1 MAADLVIFN
10 PNTIQDMATFTSPKV
25 VSKGITHVIVNGEV
39 VIKSRM
45 ITRNRPG
52 IFLHREKHHI
62 KG

>member
-10 PNTIQDMATFTSPKV
+10 PDIIQDRATFKTPKN
-25 VSKGITHVIVNGEV
+25 VSEGITHVLVNGEF
-39 VIKSRM
+39 VIKNRM